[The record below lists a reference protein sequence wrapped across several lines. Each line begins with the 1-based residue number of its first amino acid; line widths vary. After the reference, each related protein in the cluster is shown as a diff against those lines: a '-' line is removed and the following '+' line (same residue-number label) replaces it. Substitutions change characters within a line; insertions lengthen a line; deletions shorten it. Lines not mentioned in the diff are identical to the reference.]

1 MFNNHARIVS
11 FHLFLLNKAIFHSL
25 SPSKPRNEVIY
36 CIHGLTKRFCQTNNW
51 AVAMKT
57 LIVLH
62 RAIRELD
69 STVLEEFVNYSNVKG
84 CMIDLTYFHE
94 KSVPNDYSIWIRN
107 YARYLE
113 ERLQCFAVM
122 NYDAATNSSKYS
134 EKLDTVEL
142 LEQLPA
148 LQQLLSRLLDCSPRG
163 VAASNRLILFA
174 ISMVAGESVKLYVAI
189 TVRVVELL
197 DKFFE
202 MYRNDACSSLQ
213 IYKKSVSQAER
224 LTDFFETC
232 KGLEFGRGKKF
243 INIKMPPSSFIT
255 TMEEYIKEAPS
266 SLMIEYNMD
275 ENGEEVIE
283 NKDEGD
289 LLTINDDVVEKS
301 TNGCN
306 ENNMAVPPPAELMG
320 LYDLL
325 TGASEFEEKSLIP
338 TENSLNS
345 NDDENKRSPVL
356 GWELAL
362 FSEPEN
368 YNATQIDTTQEV
380 GEMEFWK
387 DDSVN
392 DEINADT
399 QQSVTHFTTQVKSN
413 PFDFQGSYDE
423 QFSMASPNSHNELS
437 AFPNMSSMGDMPY
450 QHLQQ
455 QHEQPSMANK
465 KSTNPFEETNM
476 LPSTMPTHPTQST

>member
-1 MFNNHARIVS
+1 MKKAFGKFSGDLKVLHRNGGELQGLDAAIV
-11 FHLFLLNKAIFHSL
+11 KATSYKHKLPKEKHIRTIFHSL

-197 DKFFE
+197 DK
-202 MYRNDACSSLQ
+202 
-213 IYKKSVSQAER
+213 
-224 LTDFFETC
+224 
-232 KGLEFGRGKKF
+232 
-243 INIKMPPSSFIT
+243 PPSSFIT

-368 YNATQIDTTQEV
+368 YNATQIDTTQEKV